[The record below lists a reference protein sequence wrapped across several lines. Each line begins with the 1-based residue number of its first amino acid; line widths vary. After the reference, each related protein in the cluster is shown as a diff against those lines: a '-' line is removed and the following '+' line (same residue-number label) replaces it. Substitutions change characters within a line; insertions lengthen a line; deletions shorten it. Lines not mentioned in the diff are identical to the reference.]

1 MKARVSRYR
10 TFLEWSLSLVSVSII
25 MLVMLSADTPV
36 RQYADA
42 MSADVKHEVV
52 KRRVPE
58 PIERA
63 GRTAWR
69 ICMDHQPLA
78 AFSGVAF
85 VLVVFMR
92 RMR

>member
-10 TFLEWSLSLVSVSII
+10 TFLEWSLSLVSVTVIV
-25 MLVMLSADTPV
+25 LVMLAADTPV
-36 RQYADA
+36 RQYATAMGTDA
-42 MSADVKHEVV
+42 RHQMVE
-52 KRRVPE
+52 RRVPE
-58 PIERA
+58 PLEHIA
-63 GRTAWR
+63 RTAWR

-78 AFSGVAF
+78 GFAGVAV